1 LEGSARDSLPA
12 DRLDDL
18 QLSLVPGV
26 GPRLRRALVEHFGSA
41 GQALAATTGELRAV
55 SGVGAKVAAAIRAF
69 DRQEAIALAED
80 CRQSGV
86 TILFESTDNYPR
98 LLRDIPDPPPALFVR
113 GSMLPQDS
121 LAIAIVGTRHSTLY
135 GDKQAERLGYSL
147 AKAGL
152 TIISGLARGIDAAA
166 HRGALSAGGRTIG
179 VLASGV
185 LEIYP
190 PEHVNLAAEIMERG
204 AIVGESPPRA
214 PPLPGVFPQR
224 NRIISGLSLGVI
236 VVEAPLKSG
245 ALSTTA
251 HATEQNREVFAVPGP
266 IDSRTSRGC
275 HQLIRD
281 GARLVESAD
290 DVLEELGPLV
300 AAAPRQDGPAIRHPA
315 ELQLNAQEKEILSA
329 IGEQP
334 TGIDAIAMACQI
346 AIPRVLATISV
357 LEMRRLIRRVSG
369 QFVVRV

>member
-1 LEGSARDSLPA
+1 MDRDLLPD

-18 QLSLVPGV
+18 QLSLTPGV
-26 GPRLRRALVEHFGSA
+26 GPRLRRALLDHFGSA
-41 GQALAATTGELRAV
+41 KAVLSASNSALRQV
-55 SGVGAKVAAAIRAF
+55 PGVGAKLATAISTSE
-69 DRQEAIALAED
+69 RQEAIDLVDD
-80 CRQSGV
+80 CQRSGV
-86 TILFESTDNYPR
+86 AMLFEGTESYPR
-98 LLRDIPDPPPALFVR
+98 LLRDIPDPPSPLFVR
-113 GSMLPQDS
+113 GSILPQDALS
-121 LAIAIVGTRHSTLY
+121 IAIVGTRHASPY

-166 HRGALSAGGRTIG
+166 HRGALSAGGRTIA
-179 VLASGV
+179 VLGSGV

-190 PEHVNLAAEIMERG
+190 PEHQNLAAEIMERG
-204 AIVGESPPRA
+204 AIVGESPPRS

-245 ALSTTA
+245 ALSTST

-266 IDSRTSRGC
+266 VDSRASRGC

-300 AAAPRQDGPAIRHPA
+300 AAAPRQDGSEIRHPA
-315 ELQLNAQEKEILSA
+315 ELQLNPQEKEVLSA

-346 AIPRVLATISV
+346 AMPRVLATISA
-357 LEMRRLIRRVSG
+357 LEMRRLIRRISG
-369 QFVVRV
+369 QLVVRV